1 MKKIFLNLGKQPL
14 ANSFL
19 KDISKKTIK
28 REFFYNLKICYDTS
42 NFLVSIQRPVNPK
55 KQYTSK
61 YAHRASESQ
70 TMRIAFKNIAF
81 NLQKKFRPNTVMEI
95 GSNDGVFLKNFNPKK
110 VIAVEP
116 CKNLANITKK
126 KFKTYPEFWDL
137 KLSKKIIKNKIR
149 KIDLVFSANTISH
162 IPNLRESLLSLNN
175 VLSENGVIVIEDP
188 SLLSILKNNSYDQF
202 YDEHVYVF
210 SAIAIQCIL
219 RDYNLRL
226 FDIDKISTHG
236 GSLRYYICK
245 NTAKHKS
252 TLKLKKY
259 LELEKKNNLNKF
271 ETYIKFSNRVKKSK
285 KSLYELL
292 KKIKRENK
300 KIISYGATYKST
312 TVFNYCK
319 INNKIFDYVT
329 DTTKNKQGKFTP
341 GTHIPI
347 ISPEQGINETVNYAF
362 LGAWNFKKEILKK
375 ERERIKSGLK
385 FISHVPYP
393 RIIQK

>member
-1 MKKIFLNLGKQPL
+1 
-14 ANSFL
+14 
-19 KDISKKTIK
+19 
-28 REFFYNLKICYDTS
+28 
-42 NFLVSIQRPVNPK
+42 
-55 KQYTSK
+55 
-61 YAHRASESQ
+61 
-70 TMRIAFKNIAF
+70 
-81 NLQKKFRPNTVMEI
+81 
-95 GSNDGVFLKNFNPKK
+95 
-110 VIAVEP
+110 
-116 CKNLANITKK
+116 
-126 KFKTYPEFWDL
+126 
-137 KLSKKIIKNKIR
+137 
-149 KIDLVFSANTISH
+149 
-162 IPNLRESLLSLNN
+162 
-175 VLSENGVIVIEDP
+175 
-188 SLLSILKNNSYDQF
+188 LKNNSYDQF

-219 RDYNLRL
+219 KDYNLRL

-245 NTAKHKS
+245 STAKYKS

-285 KSLYELL
+285 KSLYVLL
-292 KKIKRENK
+292 KKIKRDNK

-347 ISPEQGINETVNYAF
+347 ISPERGINETVDYAF

-375 ERERIKSGLK
+375 ERKRIKSGLK
-385 FISHVPYP
+385 FVSHVPYP
-393 RIIQK
+393 RII